1 MGESLRAQERS
12 RLAVLLVVVAAVLAA
27 TGGVAVGQS
36 DSGDEAAQPVAVES
50 AIPAWRDLERAQ
62 RDLELALEARD
73 AVQMSM
79 DRTVDE
85 LHLELAR
92 LDQLH
97 DTDAGKKLLMDEAE
111 RLVVQEYISG
121 GDVEDLVFILG
132 VSEASDAL
140 WRKALLSEVSELVDH
155 ALNAVD
161 DVAGE
166 RQRTGARIGRLN
178 DAIPYLS
185 SRLFDAEQSVD
196 AAEWVVYI
204 AEINDMADRERVQN
218 GFIEPTERHWY
229 NLRFCESTNN
239 YTAESS
245 NGLFYG
251 AYQFEP
257 RTWRTV
263 GGVGNPAHAPP
274 EEQDARARLLYARR
288 GDQPWP
294 RDYCGRWLPAN

>member
-1 MGESLRAQERS
+1 LRAQERS
-12 RLAVLLVVVAAVLAA
+12 RLTVLMVVVAVTLAA
-27 TGGVAVGQS
+27 AGGVAVGQS
-36 DSGDEAAQPVAVES
+36 DNGDEAAQPVAVQS
-50 AIPAWRDLERAQ
+50 AIPAWRDLPRAQ
-62 RDLELALEARD
+62 SDLELALGLRD
-73 AVQMSM
+73 AAQMAI

-92 LDQLH
+92 MDQLH

-111 RLVVQEYISG
+111 QLVVQEYISG
-121 GDVEDLVFILG
+121 GDVEDFAFILG
-132 VSEASDAL
+132 VSEATDAL
-140 WRKALLSEVSELVDH
+140 WRIALLSEVSELVDE
-155 ALNAVD
+155 ALNSVQN
-161 DVAGE
+161 VPGE
-166 RQRTGARIGRLN
+166 RDRTEARIQRLN
-178 DAIPYLS
+178 DAIPYLNG
-185 SRLFDAEQSVD
+185 RLIDAEQLVE

-204 AEINDMADRERVQN
+204 AEINDMAERERVQN
-218 GFIEPTERHWY
+218 GFIKPTERHWY

-263 GGVGNPAHAPP
+263 GGTGNPAHAPP

>member
-1 MGESLRAQERS
+1 M
-12 RLAVLLVVVAAVLAA
+12 AAA
-27 TGGVAVGQS
+27 GGVAFGQA
-36 DSGDEAAQPVAVES
+36 DDEGEAVQPVAVE
-50 AIPAWRDLERAQ
+50 AAAPPWRDLERAQ
-62 RDLELALEARD
+62 HDLEVAVAARD
-73 AVQMSM
+73 GLQRAL

-85 LHLELAR
+85 LHHQLGR

-97 DTDAGKKLLMDEAE
+97 DTDSGKQLLTDEAE
-111 RLVVQEYISG
+111 RLIVQEYMAG
-121 GDVEDLVFILG
+121 GYLEDLVFVLG
-132 VSEASDAL
+132 VSDATDAI
-140 WRKALLSEVSELVDH
+140 WRNALLSEVSEVFEETLAARENVP
-155 ALNAVD
+155 
-161 DVAGE
+161 GE
-166 RQRTGARIGRLN
+166 RERTEARVRRLD

-185 SRLFDAEQSVD
+185 SRLRDAAQSIE

-204 AEINDMADRERVQN
+204 AEINDMADRELVEN
-218 GFIEPTERHWY
+218 GFIEPTEQHWY

-263 GGVGNPAHAPP
+263 GGTGNPAHARP

-294 RDYCGRWLPAN
+294 RAYCGRWLPAN

>member
-1 MGESLRAQERS
+1 MGESLRAQEHS
-12 RLAVLLVVVAAVLAA
+12 RLTVLLVVVVAALAA
-27 TGGVAVGQS
+27 IGGVAVGQS

-50 AIPAWRDLERAQ
+50 AIPAWRDLDRAQ
-62 RDLELALEARD
+62 RDLELALGARD
-73 AVQMSM
+73 AVQVAM

-97 DTDAGKKLLMDEAE
+97 DTDTGKQLLLDEAE
-111 RLVVQEYISG
+111 QLVVQEYVSG
-121 GDVEDLVFILG
+121 GDIEDLVFILG
-132 VSEASDAL
+132 VTEATDAL
-140 WRKALLSEVSELVDH
+140 WRKALLSEVSELVDQ
-155 ALNAVD
+155 ALDAVD
-161 DVAGE
+161 DVPGE
-166 RQRTGARIGRLN
+166 RERTEARIGRLN
-178 DAIPYLS
+178 DAIPYLY
-185 SRLFDAEQSVD
+185 SRLFDAEQSVE

-204 AEINDMADRERVQN
+204 AEINDMADRELVQN
-218 GFIEPTERHWY
+218 GFIEPTEQQWY

-239 YTAESS
+239 YTAESA

-263 GGVGNPAHAPP
+263 GGTGNPAHAPP
-274 EEQDARARLLYARR
+274 EEQDARARLLYSRR

-294 RDYCGRWLPAN
+294 RDYCGRWLPRN

>member
-1 MGESLRAQERS
+1 MT
-12 RLAVLLVVVAAVLAA
+12 VLFVAVVVTMAAA
-27 TGGVAVGQS
+27 GGVAFGQA
-36 DSGDEAAQPVAVES
+36 DEDGEAVQPVAVES
-50 AIPAWRDLERAQ
+50 AVPPWRDLERAQ
-62 RDLELALEARD
+62 HNLEVAITARD
-73 AVQMSM
+73 SLQRAL

-85 LHLELAR
+85 LHRELAR
-92 LDQLH
+92 LDQLNST
-97 DTDAGKKLLMDEAE
+97 DTGKQLLNDEAE
-111 RLVVQEYISG
+111 SLIVQEYMAG
-121 GDVEDLVFILG
+121 GYLEDLVFVLG
-132 VSEASDAL
+132 VTEATDAI
-140 WRKALLSEVSELVDH
+140 WRNALLSEVSEVFEE
-155 ALNAVD
+155 ALEARENVP
-161 DVAGE
+161 GE
-166 RQRTGARIGRLN
+166 RERTEARIKRLD

-185 SRLFDAEQSVD
+185 SRLRETAQSIE

-204 AEINDMADRERVQN
+204 AEINDMADRELIEN
-218 GFIEPTERHWY
+218 GFIEPTEQHWY

-263 GGVGNPAHAPP
+263 GGTGNPAHARP

-294 RDYCGRWLPAN
+294 RAYCGRWLPHN